1 MLARE
6 NRLRSAEDFR
16 STMKFG
22 RKASTD
28 HLVVYMN
35 QRNGSGKARFGFVVG
50 KTVGNAVERNLV
62 KRRARSLAKN
72 NLSLFSENSDLVI
85 RALPGTAQISWQT
98 LSSEFDKAI
107 ATLKAVKA

>member
-1 MLARE
+1 
-6 NRLRSAEDFR
+6 
-16 STMKFG
+16 MKFG

-35 QRNGSGKARFGFVVG
+35 QGNGSGKARFGFVVG

-62 KRRARSLAKN
+62 KRRARSLAEN
-72 NLSLFSENSDLVI
+72 NLSLFSENPDLVI

-107 ATLKAVKA
+107 ASLKAVKA